1 MWRENAEISSR
12 VIIIILCDP
21 QTDDRDLAV
30 IYLTQSCDLNCFGAA
45 WSGNETAVPSNQL
58 NWVAQQIVTG
68 FWWEEQSEAAIGMEF
83 TNWILKCRWGFI
95 NRVCGICCKHPLTDK
110 CFQNLHTITRY
121 GVALPIANK
130 NFKRITTC
138 DRIARSLFAAGEVA
152 TTSGEQLLSKVHMWW
167 ENTCRYWE
175 KDPRDVPS
183 IWEFGWGNYQAPT
196 SSGYYRFR
204 ILILL
209 GWNRSFISLLLR

>member
-45 WSGNETAVPSNQL
+45 RSGNETAVPSNQL

-152 TTSGEQLLSKVHMWW
+152 TTSGEQLLLKV
-167 ENTCRYWE
+167 RGE
-175 KDPRDVPS
+175 KMHVGMGKRIREMFPGYGNLGGEITRRLHRRVTTGS
-183 IWEFGWGNYQAPT
+183 EF
-196 SSGYYRFR
+196 
-204 ILILL
+204 
-209 GWNRSFISLLLR
+209 